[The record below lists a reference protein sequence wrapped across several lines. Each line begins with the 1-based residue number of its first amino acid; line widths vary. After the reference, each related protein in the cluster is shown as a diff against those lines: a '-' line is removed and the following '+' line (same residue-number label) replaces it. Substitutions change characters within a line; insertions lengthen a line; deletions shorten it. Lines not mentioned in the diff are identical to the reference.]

1 MQSRGSGWVCV
12 SRGRD
17 GVRGGCG
24 SDGKLVKCCRE
35 SPLSWLECTFAAWVL
50 SRVRICFSEL
60 WIYLSNPVYFSWVS
74 FLDVTI
80 LFELFLGI
88 HVVHFRGS
96 GRVW

>member
-35 SPLSWLECTFAAWVL
+35 SPLSWLESTFAAWVL
-50 SRVRICFSEL
+50 SRGLICFSQL
-60 WIYLSNPVYFSWVS
+60 RIYLSNRLYFCWVS
-74 FLDVTI
+74 FLEITI
-80 LFELFLGI
+80 LFELFLGR
-88 HVVHFRGS
+88 HEMHTGGS
-96 GRVW
+96 DRV